1 MSDRSR
7 TRLAAMLTAATL
19 VVACFSLPAPV
30 SGAATDPA
38 MQEPAAQSPTV
49 TERTY
54 RGPGLKAFRAGHRA
68 WELHDWKTA
77 ISRMSQAL
85 KADADQPEAQV
96 RLPGVF
102 LTPYIPKYYQ
112 SHAQCQLGNCAEVRR
127 EMDEIIALI
136 KDAPSYLKNRYTKDC
151 LKACPATP

>member
-1 MSDRSR
+1 MSERSR
-7 TRLAAMLTAATL
+7 TRLEAMLTAVTL
-19 VVACFSLPAPV
+19 VACFSLSTPV
-30 SGAATDPA
+30 SGAETDRA

-49 TERTY
+49 KERTY

-151 LKACPATP
+151 QKACPATP

>member
-1 MSDRSR
+1 MSTRIRFRSGVLMAAG
-7 TRLAAMLTAATL
+7 LACGLLFAASPSRGAETG
-19 VVACFSLPAPV
+19 PAL
-30 SGAATDPA
+30 
-38 MQEPAAQSPTV
+38 QEPAASSPTV
-49 TERTY
+49 KERSY

-77 ISRMSQAL
+77 IARMSQAL
-85 KADADQPEAQV
+85 KEDADQPEAQV

-112 SHAQCQLGNCAEVRR
+112 SHARCQLGSCAEVRR

-136 KDAPSYLKNRYTKDC
+136 KDAPGYLKNRYTKDC
-151 LKACPATP
+151 QKACPATP

>member
-1 MSDRSR
+1 MYKPPRARFD
-7 TRLAAMLTAATL
+7 TFITAGLACALLLAA
-19 VVACFSLPAPV
+19 SP
-30 SGAATDPA
+30 SRGAETDPA
-38 MQEPAAQSPTV
+38 MQEPPASSPTV
-49 TERTY
+49 KERTY

-77 ISRMSQAL
+77 LARMSQAL
-85 KADADQPEAQV
+85 KEDADQPEAQV

-102 LTPYIPKYYQ
+102 LTPYIPKYFQ

-151 LKACPATP
+151 QKACPATP

>member
-1 MSDRSR
+1 MSGPIRFRSGA
-7 TRLAAMLTAATL
+7 LMAAGLVCGVLSAA
-19 VVACFSLPAPV
+19 SP
-30 SGAATDPA
+30 SHGAATDPA
-38 MQEPAAQSPTV
+38 LQQPAASSPTV
-49 TERTY
+49 KERSY

-77 ISRMSQAL
+77 IARMSQAL
-85 KADADQPEAQV
+85 KEDADQPEAQV

-112 SHAQCQLGNCAEVRR
+112 SHAQCQLGNCDQVRR

-151 LKACPATP
+151 QKACPATP

>member
-1 MSDRSR
+1 MSSR
-7 TRLAAMLTAATL
+7 IQARLEPTLLAVTLLACLCAAPHAFAAE
-19 VVACFSLPAPV
+19 AAPAL
-30 SGAATDPA
+30 
-38 MQEPAAQSPTV
+38 QEPAAQSPTV
-49 TERTY
+49 KQRTY
-54 RGPGLKAFRAGHRA
+54 RGPGLRAFRAGHRA
-68 WELHDWKTA
+68 WELHDWKEA
-77 ISRMSQAL
+77 ISRMSQAH

-127 EMDEIIALI
+127 EMDEIIALL

-151 LKACPATP
+151 LKACPASP

>member
-1 MSDRSR
+1 MSSR
-7 TRLAAMLTAATL
+7 IRARLEPKLLAATL
-19 VVACFSLPAPV
+19 LACLCAAHPVPAAETAPAP
-30 SGAATDPA
+30 
-38 MQEPAAQSPTV
+38 QEPAAQSPTV
-49 TERTY
+49 KHRTY
-54 RGPGLKAFRAGHRA
+54 RGPGLRAFRAGHRA
-68 WELHDWKTA
+68 WELHDWKEA

-85 KADADQPEAQV
+85 EEDADQPEAQV

-127 EMDEIIALI
+127 EMDEIIALL

-151 LKACPATP
+151 LKACPVSP

>member
-1 MSDRSR
+1 MSKRVR
-7 TRLAAMLTAATL
+7 TRFAPPVIAAAILGCAFAA
-19 VVACFSLPAPV
+19 APAR
-30 SGAATDPA
+30 GAATDPA
-38 MQEPAAQSPTV
+38 LQQPAAESPTV
-49 TERTY
+49 KQRTY
-54 RGPGLKAFRAGHRA
+54 RGPGLRSFRAGHRA

-77 ISRMSQAL
+77 IARMAQAL
-85 KADADQPEAQV
+85 KQDADQPEAQV

-112 SHAQCQLGNCAEVRR
+112 GHANCQLGKCAEVRR

>member
-1 MSDRSR
+1 MNDRSR
-7 TRLAAMLTAATL
+7 TRFDAMLIAATL
-19 VVACFSLPAPV
+19 AACALPPARV
-30 SGAATDPA
+30 SGAETAVL
-38 MQEPAAQSPTV
+38 QQPAALSPTV
-49 TERTY
+49 KERSY

-77 ISRMSQAL
+77 IAKMSQAV

-112 SHAQCQLGNCAEVRR
+112 SHAQCQLGNCAAVRR

-136 KDAPSYLKNRYTKDC
+136 KDAPSYLRNRYTKDC